1 MKKEIYLFLYNLARF
16 IQRKIML
23 TIKPKD
29 SYYLAPV
36 RELEPISGKYG
47 FDRGNPIDRYY
58 IEKFLENNKH
68 LIKGACLEITD
79 PKYIKKFGEG
89 RVTKADALDI
99 NKNNILA
106 TIYGD
111 LRNLDMIP
119 DETYDTL
126 IITQTFGMIDDYGK
140 AISECHR
147 ILKKGGYILSTMS
160 SMGQVNAHE
169 NHYWRW
175 TKDAALYA
183 FNKFF
188 PYSEL
193 EVESYGNILA
203 GQCFWVGLSLEEM
216 KKEEL
221 DYNDPRYPL
230 IVSIKAKKA

>member
-16 IQRKIML
+16 IQRKVMK
-23 TIKPKD
+23 TIRPKD
-29 SYYLAPV
+29 SYYLAPI
-36 RELEPISGKYG
+36 RELEPISGVYG

-58 IEKFLENNKH
+58 IESFLEANKD
-68 LIKGACLEITD
+68 LVKGKCLEVTD
-79 PKYIKKFGEG
+79 TKYIKKYGG
-89 RVTKADALDI
+89 DKVTHADALDI
-99 NKNNILA
+99 NRNNILA

-111 LRNLDMIP
+111 MKNLDMIP

-140 AISECHR
+140 AIQECHR

-160 SMGQVNAHE
+160 SMGQVNAFEH
-169 NHYWRW
+169 HFWRW
-175 TKDAALYA
+175 TKDAAQYA
-183 FNKFF
+183 FDKYF

-193 EVESYGNILA
+193 EIKSYGNILA

-221 DYNDPRYPL
+221 DFNDPRYPV
-230 IVSIKAKKA
+230 IVSIKARK